1 MAVARLHDRL
11 PVARHAPVDTP
22 ALPAATAEEKVTRVL
37 RSRRIAAHS
46 RLTITDNEVGCI
58 HFDSAPPCMYLV
70 VTPREVPQRVAF
82 QFLAD
87 LAAAFEPAYGV
98 TTVDA
103 PSSARHW
110 GLSTKAEGLLAKV
123 TVPYNGAGTG
133 TAAPAAVAGLTALRS
148 SASSRSASLAIDMS
162 GHEDEVA
169 GVGMVGGG
177 GSGAAN
183 GVAHVKGS
191 SYAGDSPRT
200 PPSGPALSPRSLLAA
215 LSNDTWADGA
225 VAKFSWWACAV
236 VILLLLLL
244 VVGVPAVVVLVRS
257 SQ

>member
-11 PVARHAPVDTP
+11 PVARYAPVDTP
-22 ALPAATAEEKVTRVL
+22 ALPAATFEEKVTRVL
-37 RSRRIAAHS
+37 RSRRIAAHL

-87 LAAAFEPAYGV
+87 LAAAFEPAHGI

-110 GLSTKAEGLLAKV
+110 GLSPKAEGLIAKV
-123 TVPYNGAGTG
+123 TAPYNGAAPGTSG
-133 TAAPAAVAGLTALRS
+133 PAAVAGLTAVR
-148 SASSRSASLAIDMS
+148 SSRSGSLTIDVS
-162 GHEDEVA
+162 GHEEEANV
-169 GVGMVGGG
+169 GVGVTGGG
-177 GSGAAN
+177 ADAAY
-183 GVAHVKGS
+183 GVAYVKGS

-200 PPSGPALSPRSLLAA
+200 PPNGAALSPRSLLAA

-225 VAKFSWWACAV
+225 VAKFSWWASAV
-236 VILLLLLL
+236 VILVLLLL
-244 VVGVPAVVVLVRS
+244 VIGVPAVVVFVRS